1 MFYSKS
7 AIKSMNENESGESKR
22 NVTCGICGLTGRRD
36 NMKKQPGAELCQAQ
50 TILSWLPTIFW
61 VASL

>member
-50 TILSWLPTIFW
+50 TILS
-61 VASL
+61 

>member
-22 NVTCGICGLTGRRD
+22 NAYDAEGIHY
-36 NMKKQPGAELCQAQ
+36 PLCS
-50 TILSWLPTIFW
+50 TILIT
-61 VASL
+61 